1 MKILKTLYI
10 CELIFCIVSCFLCGA
25 EWIEI
30 SFSNILSTYYAYFYL
45 FVAIVLIW
53 VEYICTKKISK
64 EIYVTIGFIFVS
76 LMYLKNIF
84 AVNKSCFVLNIFCII
99 NNICELSMIKNK
111 KGTVNFP
118 FLSYE
123 EQREQSLNYLRFILS
138 LVIIPYMLTIAGLKV
153 SYAILCNVPYVLI
166 LLFISIKK
174 SKKNELN
181 KLLQEV
187 NSKAMYKDF
196 EAKVNEILK
205 RDLETETVLYLLII
219 KTGLL
224 LNYDQLKGMELY
236 KSIRY
241 PHNKSNQFLY
251 NILSITYA
259 EKENNYAMCHEI
271 LNKMNKT
278 VFNKKIVSKLEKEI
292 LIRETFDTI
301 DAIEKEFPINTE
313 YKLQNID
320 NASLLAI
327 YYEKQ
332 KNKEKAIYYANYV
345 LSQKTD
351 MEEFY
356 NLANKVIEES
366 KNY

>member
-84 AVNKSCFVLNIFCII
+84 AVNKSCLVLNIFCII

-111 KGTVNFP
+111 KGTINFP

-166 LLFISIKK
+166 LLFNSIKK

-187 NSKAMYKDF
+187 NIEAIYKDF
-196 EAKVNEILK
+196 ETKINEILK
-205 RDLETETVLYLLII
+205 RDLETETVIYILII
-219 KTGLL
+219 KAGLL

-251 NILSITYA
+251 NILSIAYA

-301 DAIEKEFPINTE
+301 DEIEKEFPINTE

-351 MEEFY
+351 MEEY
-356 NLANKVIEES
+356 YSLGNKVIEES

>member
-10 CELIFCIVSCFLCGA
+10 CELIFCIASCLLCGA

-30 SFSNILSTYYAYFYL
+30 SFANILSTYYAYFYL

-64 EIYVTIGFIFVS
+64 GVFVTIGFIFVS

-84 AVNKSCFVLNIFCII
+84 AVNKSCLVLNVFCII
-99 NNICELSMIKNK
+99 NNICELSMIKNR
-111 KGTVNFP
+111 KGTINFP

-123 EQREQSLNYLRFILS
+123 EQREQSLNLLRFILC
-138 LVIIPYMLTIAGLKV
+138 LVAIPYLLTITGLKV
-153 SYAILCNVPYVLI
+153 SYAILCNIPYVLI
-166 LLFISIKK
+166 SFFISIKK
-174 SKKNELN
+174 SKKTELN

-187 NSKAMYKDF
+187 NIKAIYKDF
-196 EAKVNEILK
+196 ETKINEILN

-219 KTGLL
+219 KSGLL
-224 LNYDQLKGMELY
+224 LNYDQKKGMELY

-259 EKENNYAMCHEI
+259 EKETNYTMCHEI
-271 LNKMNKT
+271 LKKINKT
-278 VFNKKIVSKLEKEI
+278 VFNKKIISKLEKEI
-292 LIRETFDTI
+292 LILESFNTVA
-301 DAIEKEFPINTE
+301 AIEKEFPINTE

-327 YYEKQ
+327 YYGKQ
-332 KNKEKAIYYANYV
+332 KNKDKAIYYANYV

-356 NLANKVIEES
+356 NLVNKVIEES